1 MPTHL
6 ANETELV
13 EAARGGD
20 AEAFT
25 TLVNQYDRNIY
36 RLALNITGNPED
48 AEDVLQET
56 FLKAYANLSRFK
68 GDSRFYTWLVRIG
81 VNEALMKL
89 RKRKADRTVS
99 LDEPVET
106 GDAESVPRELA
117 DWGEN
122 PEQRYAR
129 QELQDILAAA
139 LAELDP
145 AFRIVVYLRDVED
158 LSTEETAGM
167 LNLSVP
173 AVKSRLLR
181 GRLKLREDLARRFRP
196 GGPTAGRQEA
206 PGKMRQWLNRM
217 WKRG

>member
-48 AEDVLQET
+48 AEDVLQEA
-56 FLKAYANLSRFK
+56 FLKAYANLGKFQ
-68 GDSRFYTWLVRIG
+68 GGSRFYTWLVRIA

-89 RKRKADRTVS
+89 RKRKSDRTVS

-106 GDAESVPRELA
+106 GDDEYMPREVV

-129 QELQDILAAA
+129 QELNDILSTA
-139 LAELDP
+139 LNELEP
-145 AFRIVVYLRDVED
+145 SFRIVVYLRDVEN
-158 LSTEETAGM
+158 LSTEETAEM
-167 LNLSVP
+167 LDLSVP

-181 GRLKLREDLARRFRP
+181 GRLKLRERLNQHFRSVP
-196 GGPTAGRQEA
+196 ADAGA
-206 PGKMRQWLNRM
+206 GKLQRWMKQLF
-217 WKRG
+217 KRG